1 MILFASPG
9 FERAAALLKERAPN
23 LRPGAFRVERFS
35 NGELVVRLQTPVSGE
50 SCAILASISPPEE
63 HLASTL
69 LAAHTLQKEGASEII
84 AALPYLAYS
93 RQDKDK
99 PGESLAIRW
108 IGALMRASGVTRVVT
123 VDIHSAR
130 DAHLFAIPLLSV
142 SPATVFAETLR
153 QYEPG
158 GATIVAPDE
167 GAIPRCEAL
176 IEAAGLAPVAIPYFE
191 KHRDEGGIHHARFVG
206 QAGANVVLV
215 DDILDT
221 GATLISACRRLLS
234 DGVRNIQIMITH
246 GLFTGKEWTA
256 LWDLGV
262 SRIFATDTVPL
273 PAELHDSRIVRVP
286 AYQLLC
292 QELAG

>member
-1 MILFASPG
+1 
-9 FERAAALLKERAPN
+9 
-23 LRPGAFRVERFS
+23 
-35 NGELVVRLQTPVSGE
+35 
-50 SCAILASISPPEE
+50 
-63 HLASTL
+63 
-69 LAAHTLQKEGASEII
+69 
-84 AALPYLAYS
+84 YS

-123 VDIHSAR
+123 VDIHSPR
-130 DAHLFAIPLLSV
+130 DAQLFAIPLLSV
-142 SPATVFAETLR
+142 SPATVFAEALR
-153 QYEPG
+153 KYQPG

-246 GLFTGKEWTA
+246 GLFTGKEWTG

-262 SRIFATDTVPL
+262 SRIFVTDTVPL
-273 PAELHDSRIVRVP
+273 PAELHESRIVMLP
-286 AYQLLC
+286 ACQLLC